1 MAERP
6 PALKKA
12 VTLRGRRFFL
22 RVETSA
28 DSSAYAKYDGLR
40 QAIWGFA
47 DDHLA
52 GARNMMCENYLH
64 EGGSLF
70 LSASTEAGEL
80 VGFAYGFVGVKD
92 KALAFKSPDNLWF
105 YAQYAGVL
113 PAWQGC
119 GLGQALKEFQG
130 EVVSRELGIFEVV
143 CTFDPLTGVNARRNI
158 HHFGMNVLEYRAATY
173 GEYGGFLNRLDVP
186 TDRFFMS
193 WDLRTWTSRPAAAG
207 ASLLGSGRDVLN
219 VKIVRIA
226 GRSGEVEIERPGKA
240 DLSEDQAVR
249 VVRIPADFY
258 LMLRETDVADPSV
271 RKIPVEWR
279 EATRR
284 IFQDSLA
291 KNFKVVDFLPLPG
304 PAGGQAY
311 VLRRG

>member
-130 EVVSRELGIFEVV
+130 E
-143 CTFDPLTGVNARRNI
+143 
-158 HHFGMNVLEYRAATY
+158 
-173 GEYGGFLNRLDVP
+173 
-186 TDRFFMS
+186 
-193 WDLRTWTSRPAAAG
+193 
-207 ASLLGSGRDVLN
+207 
-219 VKIVRIA
+219 
-226 GRSGEVEIERPGKA
+226 
-240 DLSEDQAVR
+240 
-249 VVRIPADFY
+249 
-258 LMLRETDVADPSV
+258 
-271 RKIPVEWR
+271 
-279 EATRR
+279 
-284 IFQDSLA
+284 
-291 KNFKVVDFLPLPG
+291 
-304 PAGGQAY
+304 
-311 VLRRG
+311 